1 MPNSTPP
8 SRLSEKSVGQFNARA
23 WLDEGD
29 QLLVSAK
36 MMRVA
41 WMAGMKR
48 LPSAGDG
55 SLKRAWAIFEGPP
68 KACMLLLGY
77 AVEMYLKAALTKA
90 YYGCSEGMFDRDVRK
105 RFGHE
110 LVEMARE
117 TEFRLSSRD
126 IVDLRVLK
134 DLIVQGARYPIKER
148 AAGSYTRQQAERLWQ
163 SINRSEFTRL
173 RILAIRIRKHADGID
188 MDAYDPARF
197 QYHSV
202 DADGYIAFR
211 CGGRLSPRIT
221 YRLSSKQRA
230 SGEESLKQMRDL
242 IDTDMLLY
250 PLVTWD
256 YAFILEDVM
265 LDAGTNRTVVVQ
277 RPTTSAPRIDDLLQ
291 KL

>member
-1 MPNSTPP
+1 MPDSTPP
-8 SRLSEKSVGQFNARA
+8 SRLCEKSVGQFNAGA

-29 QLLVSAK
+29 QLLTSAK
-36 MMRVA
+36 LMRVA

-48 LPSAGDG
+48 LPSAGDRG
-55 SLKRAWAIFEGPP
+55 FGNAWALFEGPP

-90 YYGCSEGMFDRDVRK
+90 YYGCSESMFDRDVRK

-117 TEFRLSSRD
+117 TEFRLSARD
-126 IVDLRVLK
+126 IIDLRVLK

-163 SINRSEFTRL
+163 SVNRSEFTRF
-173 RILAIRIRKHADGID
+173 RILAIKIRKHADGID
-188 MDAYDPARF
+188 KDAYDPAHF
-197 QYHSV
+197 QYHRV
-202 DADGYIAFR
+202 DTDGYIAFR

-242 IDTDMLLY
+242 IVADVVLY
-250 PLVTWD
+250 PLLMWD
-256 YAFILEDVM
+256 YAFILEEVFFPE
-265 LDAGTNRTVVVQ
+265 GTNRTVVVQ
-277 RPTTSAPRIDDLLQ
+277 RTSTHAPRIDDLL
-291 KL
+291 KNV